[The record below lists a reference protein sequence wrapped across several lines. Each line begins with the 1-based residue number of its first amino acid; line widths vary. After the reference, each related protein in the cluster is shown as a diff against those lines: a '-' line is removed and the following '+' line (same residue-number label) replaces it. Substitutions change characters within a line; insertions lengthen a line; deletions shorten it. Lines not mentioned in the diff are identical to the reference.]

1 MIKLWVQIIV
11 QFQSRLNSD
20 VIMKY
25 GPDKWDER
33 YGVDVYVYGKEPN
46 LFLKEN
52 FKKIPRGNVLCVADG
67 EGRNGV
73 WLAKNG
79 YNVTSIDFSPNAIK
93 KISRLAKKNN
103 VSINTKCDDLL
114 NYNFGENK
122 YDGIVSI
129 FAHFK
134 VEDMNKLHSQY
145 LRALKP
151 NGIFFMEAFAKE
163 QIPLDTGGPKDINLL
178 YNVEDIENSFPNGKF
193 EMLKKDII
201 YLHEGELHDGKAVVV
216 RAIVRKPSI

>member
-1 MIKLWVQIIV
+1 
-11 QFQSRLNSD
+11 
-20 VIMKY
+20 MKY
-25 GPDKWDER
+25 GSNKWDER
-33 YGVDVYVYGKEPN
+33 YGVDEYVYSKEPN

-52 FKKIPRGNVLCVADG
+52 FKKIPKGNVLCVADG

-79 YNVTSIDFSPNAIK
+79 YNVTSIDFSPKAIEK
-93 KISRLAKKNN
+93 TNKLAQEYN
-103 VSINTKCDDLL
+103 VSINTKCGDLL

-134 VEDMNKLHSQY
+134 IEEMNTLHSQY

-151 NGIFFMEAFAKE
+151 NGIFFMEVFAKE
-163 QIPLDTGGPKDINLL
+163 QLLLKTGGPKDIALL
-178 YNVEDIENSFPNGKF
+178 YDTKDIKNSFPNA
-193 EMLKKDII
+193 EIELLKKDIV
-201 YLHEGELHDGKAVVV
+201 YLHEGDMHDGKAMVV
-216 RAIVRKPSI
+216 RAIIRKPLDKEN